1 MTGSI
6 SVSLERLIKG
16 IVMLQAM
23 LRWISCLMALL
34 WVMPMALAADFPPDQ
49 LAKNTTQEVLA
60 ILKADKE
67 IQGGNLQKVYELV
80 EAKVLP
86 HFDFN
91 RMTQLAVGKH
101 WNAATPQ
108 QKQALVKEFRALLV
122 RTYST
127 ALTEFSSQSIEF
139 KPLTMKAD
147 DIDVTVRT
155 EIKQPGGKPIPID
168 YSMYKTSFGW
178 KVYDV
183 AIDGV
188 SLVINYRGSFASTIR
203 KSGIDGLIGMLQ
215 AKSRNTGNS
224 AEAVKPQS
232 GRKPVNKPSNKS
244 VRPPQSSGKSGNFV
258 FSAHPKLAAND

>member
-1 MTGSI
+1 
-6 SVSLERLIKG
+6 
-16 IVMLQAM
+16 MLQVM
-23 LRWISCLMALL
+23 WRWMAGMVTLL
-34 WVMPMALAADFPPDQ
+34 WLMPMALAADLPPDQ
-49 LAKNTTQEVLA
+49 LAKSTTQEVLA

-80 EAKVLP
+80 EARVLP

-101 WNAATPQ
+101 WNGATPQ

-183 AIDGV
+183 AIDSV

-203 KSGIDGLIGMLQ
+203 QSGIDGLIALLQ

-224 AEAVKPQS
+224 AEPAKPQS
-232 GRKPVNKPSNKS
+232 RRKPVGKPTSKTARPSHSSNFAFAPNP
-244 VRPPQSSGKSGNFV
+244 R
-258 FSAHPKLAAND
+258 LAVND

>member
-1 MTGSI
+1 MFHT
-6 SVSLERLIKG
+6 
-16 IVMLQAM
+16 M
-23 LRWISCLMALL
+23 LRWLACTVGML
-34 WVMPMALAADFPPDQ
+34 WAMPMAFAADLPPDQ

-80 EAKVLP
+80 EVKVLP

-127 ALTEFSSQSIEF
+127 ALTEFSNQAIEF
-139 KPLTMKAD
+139 KPLAMKAD
-147 DIDVTVRT
+147 EIDVTVRT

-168 YSMYKTSFGW
+168 YAMYKSGFGW

-188 SLVINYRGSFASTIR
+188 SLVINYRSSFASTIR
-203 KSGIDGLIGMLQ
+203 QSGIDGLIAMLQ
-215 AKSRNTGNS
+215 AKSKSTGGS
-224 AEAVKPQS
+224 SETVKPQS
-232 GRKPVNKPSNKS
+232 RRKPAKPTSKTARPSHSSNFAFAPNPRLAVN
-244 VRPPQSSGKSGNFV
+244 
-258 FSAHPKLAAND
+258 D